1 MKNQLTLI
9 VAAKW
14 QQFMNSRNIEEML
27 KLMDQQIEFV
37 GGNESGYGHQEF
49 TNWINRTG
57 LTLTTINS
65 NVKEENLL
73 IKHLAKWQVN
83 DGCLNE
89 EENFYT
95 VIKMNNGKI
104 VYIGKFDNLRD
115 AEEIS
120 GISLTK

>member
-14 QQFMNSRNIEEML
+14 QQFMNTRNIEVML

-37 GGNESGYGHQEF
+37 GGNALGYGHQEF
-49 TNWINRTG
+49 TDWINKTG

-65 NVKEENLL
+65 YVKEENLL
-73 IKHLAKWQVN
+73 IKHLAKWQGN
-83 DGCLNE
+83 DGCLNR

-95 VIKMNNGKI
+95 VIKMNNEKI
-104 VYIGKFDNLRD
+104 VYIGRFDNLQD

>member
-27 KLMDQQIEFV
+27 KLMDQQMEFV
-37 GGNESGYGHQEF
+37 GGNESGYGHQKF
-49 TNWINRTG
+49 TDWINRTG

-65 NVKEENLL
+65 YVKEENLL
-73 IKHLAKWQVN
+73 IKHLAKWQGN

-104 VYIGKFDNLRD
+104 VYIGRFDNLRD

>member
-27 KLMDQQIEFV
+27 KLMDEQIEFV
-37 GGNESGYGHQEF
+37 GGNELGYGHQAF
-49 TNWINRTG
+49 TDWISRTG

-65 NVKEENLL
+65 YVKEENLL
-73 IKHLAKWQVN
+73 IKHLAKWQGS
-83 DGCLNE
+83 DRCLNK

-104 VYIGKFDNLRD
+104 VYIGRFNSLRD

>member
-49 TNWINRTG
+49 TAWISRTG

-65 NVKEENLL
+65 YVKEENLL
-73 IKHLAKWQVN
+73 INHLAKWKGS
-83 DGCLNE
+83 DGCLNK

-104 VYIGKFDNLRD
+104 VYIGRFDNLLD

>member
-27 KLMDQQIEFV
+27 KLMDEQIEFV
-37 GGNESGYGHQEF
+37 GRNESGYGLQEF
-49 TNWINRTG
+49 TDWINRTG
-57 LTLTTINS
+57 LTLTTLNS
-65 NVKEENLL
+65 CVKEENLL
-73 IKHLAKWQVN
+73 IKHLAKWQGN
-83 DGCLNE
+83 ERCLIE

-95 VIKMNNGKI
+95 VVKMNNGKI
-104 VYIGKFDNLRD
+104 VYIGRFDNLED